1 MDTQSGALSLL
12 QGVRVVD
19 LTSTLAG
26 PYSTLLLG
34 DLGADIVKIES
45 PSGDTV
51 RDLGPRH
58 HQDMGAI
65 FLSLNRNKRS
75 VVLDLATDDGR
86 ASLKQLCDQA
96 DVVVHN
102 LRPSAARRC
111 GATAEVLRH
120 GHSRLIH
127 CAIRGFGDGPYG
139 ELPAYDDVIQ
149 AASGMAALQAR
160 IAGQPQYVAN
170 AVADKVAGMTA
181 ALAVASALYH
191 RQVTNEG
198 CSIEI
203 PMFETVTAFTM
214 LEHLYGRTFIPPK
227 GDACYPRQ
235 ASPVRRPF
243 RTADGW
249 IAVLV
254 YTNEHWARFFEL
266 IGRPELAHDHRFS
279 TLNSRTEHISE
290 VIEVVETALAAGTS
304 DGWIDR
310 LSAAGI
316 PARRYVTVEELFDDP
331 HLDAVGFFQTV
342 DSSEG
347 QLVHIPTPIRVDGRT
362 PGPGTVAP
370 RLGADTAEALA
381 DRSASKD
388 ATLSANERD

>member
-1 MDTQSGALSLL
+1 MFTQSGALSLL
-12 QGVRVVD
+12 QDVRVID

-58 HQDMGAI
+58 HPDMGAI
-65 FLSLNRNKRS
+65 FLNLNRNKRS
-75 VVLDLATDDGR
+75 VVLDLATNDGR
-86 ASLKQLCDQA
+86 TRLKQLCDQA
-96 DVVVHN
+96 DVAIHN
-102 LRPSAARRC
+102 MRPSAARRC
-111 GATAEVLRH
+111 GATAEALRD
-120 GHSRLIH
+120 GHPRLIH

-149 AASGMAALQAR
+149 AASGMAALQER

-170 AVADKVAGMTA
+170 AVADKVTGMTA

-198 CSIEI
+198 CAIEI
-203 PMFETVTAFTM
+203 PMFETVTAFTL

-227 GDACYPRQ
+227 GEACYPRQ
-235 ASPVRRPF
+235 ASPMRRPF

-249 IAVLV
+249 IAALV

-266 IGRPELAHDHRFS
+266 IGRPELAHDHRFRS
-279 TLNSRTEHISE
+279 LNSRTEHIDE
-290 VIEVVETALAAGTS
+290 VIEVVETALAVGTS
-304 DGWIDR
+304 DDWVDR
-310 LSAAGI
+310 LSVAGI
-316 PARRYVTVEELFDDP
+316 PARRYLTVEELFDDP
-331 HLDAVGFFQTV
+331 HLAAVGFFHTV
-342 DSSEG
+342 DSTEG
-347 QLVHIPTPIRVDGRT
+347 ELVQIPTPIRVDGRS
-362 PGPGTVAP
+362 PGPGTAAP
-370 RLGADTAEALA
+370 RLGADTAQAIGG
-381 DRSASKD
+381 RSQEKI
-388 ATLSANERD
+388 